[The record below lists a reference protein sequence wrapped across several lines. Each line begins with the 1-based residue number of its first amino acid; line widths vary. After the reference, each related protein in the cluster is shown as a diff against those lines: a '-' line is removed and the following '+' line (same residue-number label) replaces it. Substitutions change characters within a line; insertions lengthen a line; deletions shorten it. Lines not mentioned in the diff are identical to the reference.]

1 VIGAAVQLVAG
12 FLAHATFGINAIAAT
27 LPHHA
32 FTAPGDPM
40 IENDA
45 APSVAIYNDARCA
58 TLDLDGGYAPPEFP
72 AVIVLR
78 ETREL
83 EGSAKPDRSRAPTPR
98 EIGLVIAYVTDPGAD
113 KLAAQAACETIL
125 RAAELS
131 LRRYESQGNAQGYRE
146 LNGIRVMDVTRWKRV
161 EESAALDR
169 VKFWGWLEVE
179 LKVVDTIA

>member
-12 FLAHATFGINAIAAT
+12 FLAHATFGINPIAAT
-27 LPHHA
+27 FPHHA
-32 FTAPGDPM
+32 FTAPGDPTVDT
-40 IENDA
+40 DA
-45 APSVAIYNDARCA
+45 PPAVAIYNDARCA
-58 TLDLDGGYAPPEFP
+58 TLNLEGGYAPPEFP

-83 EGSAKPDRSRAPTPR
+83 EGSAKLDRSRAPAPR
-98 EIGLVIAYVTDPGAD
+98 QIGIVIAYVSDTSAD
-113 KLAAQAACETIL
+113 AIAAQAACETIL

-131 LRRYESQGNAQGYRE
+131 LRRYESQGNSDGYRE
-146 LNGIRVMDVTRWKRV
+146 LNGIRVMEVTRWKRV

>member
-32 FTAPGDPM
+32 FSAPGDATV
-40 IENDA
+40 ENDA
-45 APSVAIYNDARCA
+45 PPVVSIYNDA
-58 TLDLDGGYAPPEFP
+58 THPKLNLDSGYDPDDFP
-72 AVIVLR
+72 AVLVLR

-83 EGSAKPDRSRAPTPR
+83 EGSAKMDRSRAPVPR
-98 EIGLVIAYVTDPGAD
+98 QLGIVIAFVTDTGAD
-113 KLAAQAACETIL
+113 PITAQRACEAIL

-131 LRRYESQGNAQGYRE
+131 LARYQSQGNAQGYRE

-169 VKFWGWLEVE
+169 VKFWGWLDVE
-179 LKVVDTIA
+179 LTVVDTIA